1 MSNSLIPTLESVIE
15 SDLGYIVT
23 LFITMGISFILG
35 LTIGFI
41 WVMTI

>member
-1 MSNSLIPTLESVIE
+1 MSNSLISTLESVIE

-23 LFITMGISFILG
+23 LAIALGISFILG
-35 LTIGFI
+35 LTIGYI

>member
-1 MSNSLIPTLESVIE
+1 MSNSLFSTLEAVIE

-23 LFITMGISFILG
+23 LFITVGISFILG